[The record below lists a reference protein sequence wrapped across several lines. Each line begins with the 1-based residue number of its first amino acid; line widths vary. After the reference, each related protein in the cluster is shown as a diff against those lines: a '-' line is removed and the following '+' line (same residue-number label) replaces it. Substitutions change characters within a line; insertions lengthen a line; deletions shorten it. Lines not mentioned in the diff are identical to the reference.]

1 MTVNKISPLSKDN
14 VKVFLAGT
22 IEMGKS
28 VDWQTLLTN
37 KIIDASYLRA
47 MKDVTILNPRRV
59 LAPGSDEISEQIQ
72 WELNN
77 IQAADVIF
85 IHFAADSISPISLLE
100 LGLILG
106 RSTNYQLIIVCCNR
120 EYTRYDNVYET
131 ISHKYFGDVNNM
143 IFLTDMEQAVDV
155 LLTHLEK

>member
-14 VKVFLAGT
+14 ARVFLAGT

-28 VDWQTLLTN
+28 VDWQT
-37 KIIDASYLRA
+37 
-47 MKDVTILNPRRV
+47 DVTNTLIANSVTLKDITVLNPRRM
-59 LAPGSDEISEQIQ
+59 LAPGSDEIGAQIQ

-85 IHFAADSISPISLLE
+85 IHFAANSISPISLLE

-106 RSTNYQLIIVCCNR
+106 RSTTYQLIIVSCDR

-131 ISHKYFGDVNNM
+131 VTHNYFGDKNNLV
-143 IFLTDMEQAVDV
+143 FLTDFAQAVDV
-155 LLTHLEK
+155 LLNHLEK

>member
-14 VKVFLAGT
+14 VRLFLAGT

-28 VDWQTLLTN
+28 IDWQT
-37 KIIDASYLRA
+37 
-47 MKDVTILNPRRV
+47 DVTNTLIANSATLKDITVLNPRRM
-59 LAPGSDEISEQIQ
+59 LAPGSDEIGAQIQ

-85 IHFAADSISPISLLE
+85 IHFAANSISPISLLE

-106 RSTNYQLIIVCCNR
+106 RSTSYQLIIVSCDK

-131 ISHKYFGDVNNM
+131 VTHNYFGDKNNLV
-143 IFLTDMEQAVDV
+143 FLTDFTQAVDV
-155 LLTHLEK
+155 LLNHLEK